1 MVSAGPRCRLH
12 GEISTSVFNGYANKS
27 HDGFLGHSVVAEW
40 VNLGAGTI
48 TSNLKNTYG
57 PIRLTLHGARHETGL
72 MFLGSLFGDHV
83 KTAIGTMLPT
93 GCVVGVGANL
103 FGTRRP
109 PSEVAPFTWGL
120 DEQGPVLEVGRFVEI
135 AERVLPRRDIVMD
148 DAMRRYLAALWG
160 AATRETPC
168 G

>member
-1 MVSAGPRCRLH
+1 
-12 GEISTSVFNGYANKS
+12 
-27 HDGFLGHSVVAEW
+27 
-40 VNLGAGTI
+40 
-48 TSNLKNTYG
+48 
-57 PIRLTLHGARHETGL
+57 

-109 PSEVAPFTWGL
+109 PAEVTPFTWGL
-120 DEQGPVLEVGRFVEI
+120 DRQGPVLEAGRFVEI
-135 AERVLPRRDIVMD
+135 AERVMPRRDIAVD